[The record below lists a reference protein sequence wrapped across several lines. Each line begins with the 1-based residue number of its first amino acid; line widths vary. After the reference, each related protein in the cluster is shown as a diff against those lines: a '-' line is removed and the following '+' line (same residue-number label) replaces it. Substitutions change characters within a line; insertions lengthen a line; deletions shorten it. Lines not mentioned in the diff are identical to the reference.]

1 MKDYAFRTIKSLLR
15 KELNLT
21 KKMQDDYDRIQL
33 ADLLEDK
40 FPQDAGLG
48 KLIEVCGSIEELKEL
63 TDNLK
68 REKAKVNTLFKGSEE
83 VSQSR
88 DIETYKENWEEA
100 WLFQHS
106 SPQRDSTVRNTQ
118 GFSRKETTLESVIAT
133 NIFPSIRL
141 FSFSLADLSA

>member
-1 MKDYAFRTIKSLLR
+1 MVNEYKEIVLIKGLEDMKDYAFRTIKSLLR

-68 REKAKVNTLFKGSEE
+68 REKAKGNSEHCE
-83 VSQSR
+83 
-88 DIETYKENWEEA
+88 
-100 WLFQHS
+100 
-106 SPQRDSTVRNTQ
+106 
-118 GFSRKETTLESVIAT
+118 
-133 NIFPSIRL
+133 
-141 FSFSLADLSA
+141 

>member
-1 MKDYAFRTIKSLLR
+1 MVNEYKEIVLIKGLEDMKDYAFRTIKSLLR

-48 KLIEVCGSIEELKEL
+48 KLIEVCESIEELKEL

-68 REKAKVNTLFKGSEE
+68 REKAKGNSEHCE
-83 VSQSR
+83 
-88 DIETYKENWEEA
+88 
-100 WLFQHS
+100 
-106 SPQRDSTVRNTQ
+106 
-118 GFSRKETTLESVIAT
+118 
-133 NIFPSIRL
+133 
-141 FSFSLADLSA
+141 